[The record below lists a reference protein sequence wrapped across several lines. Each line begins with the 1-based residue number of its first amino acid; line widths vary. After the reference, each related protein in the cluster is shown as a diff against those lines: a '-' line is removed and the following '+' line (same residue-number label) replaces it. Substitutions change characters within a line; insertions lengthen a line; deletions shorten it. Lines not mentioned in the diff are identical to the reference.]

1 MVTLISVYFEYI
13 KILVT
18 YLIIYIFKMRMK
30 AKIYGLKFLVVSQL
44 QLKMFSH
51 KWFAIK
57 KFIPYVL
64 AFILIL
70 KSI

>member
-1 MVTLISVYFEYI
+1 
-13 KILVT
+13 
-18 YLIIYIFKMRMK
+18 MRMK
-30 AKIYGLKFLVVSQL
+30 AKTYGIKFLVVSGL
-44 QLKMFSH
+44 WLKMFSR
-51 KWFAIK
+51 KWFTTK